1 MINTSIRSRALLSS
15 MVFLNKILR
24 TTSKGMFVQQSG
36 INKIKEY
43 IKRNERVVLV
53 PYFRTYT
60 DFFALLYAL
69 WSHEIPIP
77 FTFGN
82 LEDTPRSRIFDSLS
96 NRIGYIRA
104 RRSRE

>member
-1 MINTSIRSRALLSS
+1 
-15 MVFLNKILR
+15 MVFMNKIAR

-43 IKRNERVVLV
+43 IKRNERVVLI

-69 WSHEIPIP
+69 W
-77 FTFGN
+77 
-82 LEDTPRSRIFDSLS
+82 
-96 NRIGYIRA
+96 
-104 RRSRE
+104 

>member
-1 MINTSIRSRALLSS
+1 
-15 MVFLNKILR
+15 MVIMNRIAR

-43 IKRNERVVLV
+43 VKRNERVVLI

-69 WSHEIPIP
+69 WSHQIPIP

-82 LEDTPRSRIFDSLS
+82 LEDTPRSKIFDTMSTS
-96 NRIGYIRA
+96 IGYIRA